1 MNPRT
6 RLHATLLSVCTAAA
20 SLAQAQDAS
29 SSLAVRSLASS
40 CAQCHGTD
48 GRPVADSIVPALAG
62 LPGPVLI
69 ERMAAFKAGTR
80 PATVM
85 AQIARGYSEA
95 QIRELAAYFALQS
108 R

>member
-1 MNPRT
+1 MRPSHPIPT
-6 RLHATLLSVCTAAA
+6 AVLGLCAVTAT
-20 SLAQAQDAS
+20 LAQAQGAS
-29 SSLAVRSLASS
+29 PSLAVRSLAAT
-40 CAQCHGTD
+40 CAQCHGTE

-62 LPGPVLI
+62 LDAPTLV

-85 AQIARGYSEA
+85 AQIARGYSDA
-95 QIRELAAYFALQS
+95 QIRELAAYFAAQP